1 MNTLEEINSL
11 EEQIQQLI
19 TRKNELIDRACV
31 EGRDIALAHISS
43 DVVSGFV
50 PVDHLKVDKD
60 TVVVYQG
67 VPGAYSHQAM
77 TSSNFATFTF
87 FISLPK

>member
-31 EGRDIALAHISS
+31 EGRDIALAQ
-43 DVVSGFV
+43 
-50 PVDHLKVDKD
+50 L
-60 TVVVYQG
+60 
-67 VPGAYSHQAM
+67 
-77 TSSNFATFTF
+77 
-87 FISLPK
+87 

>member
-1 MNTLEEINSL
+1 MNKTSR
-11 EEQIQQLI
+11 IQKIPHLRGCHRQLI

-67 VPGAYSHQAM
+67 VPG
-77 TSSNFATFTF
+77 
-87 FISLPK
+87 L

>member
-43 DVVSGFV
+43 DVVSGFST
-50 PVDHLKVDKD
+50 LKPCKR
-60 TVVVYQG
+60 
-67 VPGAYSHQAM
+67 
-77 TSSNFATFTF
+77 
-87 FISLPK
+87 L